1 MTKAEVANM
10 IEELT
15 NMSDS
20 PLWERNIDRMP
31 QKVGYTSIWAGAKG
45 IRVLTGAGIPRKFI
59 HVKETWGNG
68 RFPTRSAYAKIEL
81 NAPSSMDSMD
91 TLDGSVEL
99 AEKIVDTLREMGI
112 KAQTICRT
120 SWTDR

>member
-1 MTKAEVANM
+1 MTKAEIASM

-20 PLWERNIDRMP
+20 PLWERNIDHMP
-31 QKVGYTSIWAGAKG
+31 QKIGYTSIWAGAKG
-45 IRVLTGAGIPRKFI
+45 IRVLTGAGIPRRFI
-59 HVKETWGNG
+59 NVKETWGNG
-68 RFPTRSAYAKIEL
+68 RFPTRSTYAKIEL

-91 TLDGSVEL
+91 NLDGSVEL
-99 AEKIVDTLREMGI
+99 AEKIVDTLRGMGI

>member
-1 MTKAEVANM
+1 MSKEAVSSM

-20 PLWERNIDRMP
+20 PLWERNKEGMP

-45 IRVLTGAGIPRKFI
+45 IRVLTGAGIPRHFI
-59 HVKETWGNG
+59 NVKETWGNG

-81 NAPSSMDSMD
+81 NAPSSMDDMD
-91 TLDGSVEL
+91 NLDGSVEL
-99 AEKIVDTLREMGI
+99 AEKIVETLREMGI
-112 KAQTICRT
+112 KAQTISRT
-120 SWTDR
+120 SWLDR

>member
-81 NAPSSMDSMD
+81 NAPSSVDDMDN
-91 TLDGSVEL
+91 LDGSVEV
-99 AEKIVDTLREMGI
+99 AEKIVEALKSMGI
-112 KAQTICRT
+112 KSQMGGRT
-120 SWTDR
+120 TWLDR